1 MPDGPVTPVIEKVGL
16 HDAFHGG
23 ARLGR
28 ADVVMCRKGRP
39 VVDAKAYS
47 EARERERDVVL
58 PDGTHVGRTP
68 EHWRRVALI
77 AARMTGKRV
86 SFEPATRMLE
96 RGDE

>member
-39 VVDAKAYS
+39 VVDAKGYS

-58 PDGTHVGRTP
+58 PDGTVSRNT
-68 EHWRRVALI
+68 EHWRRSRAYRS
-77 AARMTGKRV
+77 AYDGKA
-86 SFEPATRMLE
+86 S
-96 RGDE
+96 

>member
-58 PDGTHVGRTP
+58 PDGTHVGRTSGT
-68 EHWRRVALI
+68 L
-77 AARMTGKRV
+77 AASRAYRSAYDGKA
-86 SFEPATRMLE
+86 S
-96 RGDE
+96 